1 MNETDLPETLPGINL
16 QTALKLVAGNK
27 RLFKKM
33 LLEFADSCRDAPQEI
48 SALLAQ
54 GDIIGASRLA
64 HNIKGNAGIIGAP
77 ELHHAA
83 CLLEDSLKEN
93 DMEKQEEA
101 LALFCK
107 ELLLVLEAPKLIST
121 QEI

>member
-64 HNIKGNAGIIGAP
+64 HTIKGNAGIIGAP
-77 ELHHAA
+77 GLHHAA